1 MKKILLLS
9 ITAALALGA
18 NAHSA
23 TPMKANVPGVEGI
36 GIIKVDQMAEARTE
50 AATSFM
56 TLPEMRRAASLTD
69 AATAVPGTIYRIPDG
84 AFFVGLSTSNYSFI
98 YLNLNMPAYT
108 DLTFTDITSQ
118 AKTRQWSYYALED
131 YEAEELPDARTSSDS
146 LLNMSF
152 PLTSGAYAPVLY
164 ASNEIGDSTYA
175 DSTYVRAG
183 VGHYE
188 SESGGTFLSCHY
200 DINNWPILYTTSGQ
214 AYKFTGFSNVGT
226 NFESTN
232 SLFKNWLASDG
243 ISTDTVYTRGFGDIN
258 YKPEAPYLLSAVYA
272 RGWFNTSGNATL
284 EIYKAV
290 LNDDGDYELG
300 DLICS
305 KTVAVTGDESQSQMI
320 AFTEL
325 TATDPETGL
334 EGELIVDDAIIT
346 ILKTDESLE
355 YIPSFR
361 AAPRYTKLL
370 SHNVEYFEVG
380 SEEKTPIIK
389 TWSLSGGSFAC
400 LDFGFHYDAEFSTLY
415 SPQATDKEIT
425 LQVPAEGGEYSFDV
439 VSYYTHSA
447 WDVFTTDG
455 DDLPEWIGW
464 QEPVDSTYEYDGS
477 TYFTGDVKCSL
488 KVEALPEGT
497 DSRTCDFYLKY
508 NAAKLIVHVI
518 QPEQDE
524 LLGDVNLD
532 GRVDAGDIACI
543 VNIITGKDAAGTYG
557 TRDDVNK
564 DGQVNSGDIAALVA
578 IITGGSN

>member
-18 NAHSA
+18 NA
-23 TPMKANVPGVEGI
+23 TPLEANVPSIEGI
-36 GIIKVDQMAEARTE
+36 GILKADQMTEARTE

-56 TLPEMRRAASLTD
+56 TLPEMKRAAALTD
-69 AATAVPGTIYRIPDG
+69 AATAVPGTLYRIPDG
-84 AFFVGLSTSNYSFI
+84 SFYIGLSSNMYSFN
-98 YLNLNMPAYT
+98 YQHYYMPAYT

-118 AKTRQWSYYALED
+118 AKTRQWSYYAPED
-131 YEAEELPDARTSSDS
+131 YEGDELPDPRTSSDS

-152 PLTSGAYAPVLY
+152 DITNGSYAPVLY

-183 VGHYE
+183 TAPYV
-188 SESGGTFLSCHY
+188 SETGGTFLCCHY
-200 DINNWPILYTTSGQ
+200 DIQNWPSVYNSSGR

-226 NFESTN
+226 NQESTN

-243 ISTDTVYTRGFGDIN
+243 VSADTVYVRGYGDIN
-258 YKPEAPYLLSAVYA
+258 FKPESPYLLSSVYTY
-272 RGWFNTSGNATL
+272 GWYNTSGNVTL

-290 LNDDGDYELG
+290 IDEDGEYELG
-300 DLICS
+300 DLLCS
-305 KTVAVTGDESQSQMI
+305 KTVAVEGDESTTQMI
-320 AFTEL
+320 AFTDL

-346 ILKTDESLE
+346 ILKADE
-355 YIPSFR
+355 
-361 AAPRYTKLL
+361 
-370 SHNVEYFEVG
+370 NVEYFPAFRTDPKGTYLPAHNIEYMEVG
-380 SEEKTPIIK
+380 SEEKTPTIRN
-389 TWSLSGGSFAC
+389 WRLNGSAFSC
-400 LDFGFHYDAEFSTLY
+400 LDFGFHYELEFSVLT
-415 SPQATDKEIT
+415 SPQATDREIT
-425 LQVPAEGGEYSFDV
+425 FQVPAEGGEYSFDV
-439 VSYYTHSA
+439 LSYYTHSA
-447 WDVFTTDG
+447 WDVLTTDG

-508 NAAKLIVHVI
+508 NAAKITVHVI